1 MFACL
6 FVCLF
11 DSLRCFCLLY
21 FKGCQ
26 VFICNFNREQS
37 WQKWTVKKSN
47 GCSHRKGDL
56 LPKLRRIARSRT
68 KSAMNDAITDLKSYE
83 FWNGR
88 EYSKLTEYLSKY
100 WFLVINIS
108 EGGTIDEG

>member
-1 MFACL
+1 M

-26 VFICNFNREQS
+26 VFICDFHREQS
-37 WQKWTVKKSN
+37 WERWIVKKSN
-47 GCSHRKGDL
+47 GCLHRKGDL

-68 KSAMNDAITDLKSYE
+68 KSAINDAITDFKSYE
-83 FWNGR
+83 FWNGS
-88 EYSKLTEYLSKY
+88 EYSKLKEYLSKY
-100 WFLVINIS
+100 WLLVINVS
-108 EGGTIDEG
+108 EGDTIDEG

>member
-1 MFACL
+1 M
-6 FVCLF
+6 
-11 DSLRCFCLLY
+11 
-21 FKGCQ
+21 
-26 VFICNFNREQS
+26 
-37 WQKWTVKKSN
+37 
-47 GCSHRKGDL
+47 
-56 LPKLRRIARSRT
+56 PKLRRIARSRT